1 MNYLGNPY
9 VVVPQ
14 YVWEPQQ
21 TAYYREIPSSVP
33 ATNQLIQPVQTF
45 FQWVKILQEQGLSQ
59 EQIARAVRSMPV
71 EETAEWIWT
80 LSMQKGWCE
89 AAYYAR
95 AFQDNAISGQ
105 NLEFLDD
112 ECLIQLSVANCFHRA
127 IILRII
133 RWIFSSSSMIFPD
146 ARFCHQYQ
154 VASESSL
161 SCPSTEVVTAG
172 RNSEVMS
179 SESRSLS
186 AQMEESIN
194 RKYIRSG
201 ASSLDRRSVSN
212 TELSQDDASEVE
224 ELVATSLRSRSLIL
238 K

>member
-1 MNYLGNPY
+1 MNYLGYPY
-9 VVVPQ
+9 VVAPQ
-14 YVWEPQQ
+14 YFLEPQH

-33 ATNQLIQPVQTF
+33 ATNELIQPVQTF
-45 FQWVKILQEQGLSQ
+45 FQWVTIPQEQGPSQ
-59 EQIARAVRSMPV
+59 EQIARAVRMMPV
-71 EETAEWIWT
+71 EETAKWIWT
-80 LSMQKGWCE
+80 LSMQMGWCE
-89 AAYYAR
+89 AEYYAR
-95 AFQDNAISGQ
+95 AFQANAIIGW
-105 NLEFLDD
+105 NLEFLNDD
-112 ECLIQLSVANCFHRA
+112 YLKQLSVVNCFHRA
-127 IILRII
+127 VILGRI
-133 RWIFSSSSMIFPD
+133 RQIFSSPSMILPD
-146 ARFCHQYQ
+146 ARFSNQYQ
-154 VASESSL
+154 VASEINL
-161 SCPSTEVVTAG
+161 SYPSTEVVTGG